1 MYGFSFTW
9 NHHHHTYYKM
19 APIGSSVLSPHEI
32 PAYSASLQIH
42 ENLGQQLFLLYMHGL
57 ERCTVCKKL
66 KKLYNY
72 VFLNSKKEKVWT
84 VLGQQQYRSTHLI

>member
-9 NHHHHTYYKM
+9 NHHHTYYKM

-42 ENLGQQLFLLYMHGL
+42 ENLGQQLFLLYMYAWSGKMHSVQKFEEIVQL
-57 ERCTVCKKL
+57 CI
-66 KKLYNY
+66 
-72 VFLNSKKEKVWT
+72 S
-84 VLGQQQYRSTHLI
+84 